1 MKLDKDKASKNI
13 KVILEKALTESDL
26 ELLGEYRKLFKKEVS
41 LFRRSW
47 AAAWLFMYYDK
58 KEFPNIKN
66 LTEKKPVKKENTE
79 SISNEAEAS
88 LCEEESKNLF
98 LSIGKNRHLFPR
110 EVIMFICSKTSVPRE
125 DIGSIRILDNYS
137 FVQVRDTRADEIIEA
152 LNGLKFRGRTL
163 TVNYAKPKNAD
174 NVNIQEN

>member
-1 MKLDKDKASKNI
+1 MKPDREKASKNL
-13 KVILEKALTESDL
+13 KNILEKINTDADP
-26 ELLGEYRKLFKKEVS
+26 ELLSEYRKLFKKEVS

-47 AAAWLFMYYDK
+47 AAAWLLMYYDK
-58 KEFPNIKN
+58 KEFPNIKT
-66 LTEKKPVKKENTE
+66 LAEKKPVKKENTE
-79 SISNEAEAS
+79 QVSTETDTNLS
-88 LCEEESKNLF
+88 EEESKNLF
-98 LSIGKNRHLFPR
+98 FSIGKNRHLFPR

-163 TVNYAKPKNAD
+163 TVNFAKPKNA
-174 NVNIQEN
+174 ENGNT